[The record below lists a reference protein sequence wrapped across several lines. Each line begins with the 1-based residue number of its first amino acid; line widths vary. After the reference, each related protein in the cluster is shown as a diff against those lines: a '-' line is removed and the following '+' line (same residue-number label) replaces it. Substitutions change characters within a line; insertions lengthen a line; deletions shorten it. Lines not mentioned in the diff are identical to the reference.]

1 MNDITHYLLVWET
14 HVACMT
20 KIVANW
26 QRQGG
31 NPDNQTKKAHIRLPR
46 DKIDEP
52 FVGVVMVNVRLNHR
66 CYMPMT
72 AY

>member
-1 MNDITHYLLVWET
+1 M
-14 HVACMT
+14 
-20 KIVANW
+20 ANW
-26 QRQGG
+26 QRQGD